1 MFLSTRVHA
10 HLLDHRQHNQQTV
23 ATVLVCADYSDWI
36 QKIADALDIEFDDC
50 MNAVMALEA
59 QELIFVITDT
69 PESSFV
75 DYVEVRD

>member
-1 MFLSTRVHA
+1 MHA
-10 HLLDHRQHNQQTV
+10 HLIDHRQHNQQTGV
-23 ATVLVCADYSDWI
+23 ATVLACADYSDWI
-36 QKIADALDIEFDDC
+36 QKMADALDIEFDDC